1 MQVDTRPDTISNI
14 ASYYFVKSKT
24 LQKHYKHQISGYHE
38 WEQKQHAEDYLIF
51 PENISDSI
59 SIDEVSLSKGE
70 LYTIVTNKNTGCK
83 NKKSVIAII
92 NGTEAKTIEKVLL
105 KIPLESRNKVKEISL
120 DMAPNMAL
128 ASRNC
133 FAKSSLVIDRFH
145 VVRLVCD
152 AMQHLR
158 TQLRWKVIDEENEA
172 IKKAKEQGLK
182 YKAEILSNGDTLR
195 ELLVRS
201 KYLLYKYEDD
211 WTINQKKRA
220 ELIFSKYPQL
230 EQAYKLCI
238 SFRNIYKCLTKQSAT
253 DKFIEWKN
261 KVLELNIKEFNS
273 VVNSIEHHYD
283 NIMNFFNNRI
293 TNANA
298 ESFNSKI
305 KNFRANLRGVTDIKF
320 FLFRLYKL
328 FA

>member
-1 MQVDTRPDTISNI
+1 M
-14 ASYYFVKSKT
+14 KSKT

-105 KIPLESRNKVKEISL
+105 KIPLESRNKVKELSL

-133 FAKSSLVIDRFH
+133 FEKSSLVIDRFH

>member
-1 MQVDTRPDTISNI
+1 M
-14 ASYYFVKSKT
+14 KSKI

-201 KYLLYKYEDD
+201 KYLLYQYEDD

>member
-1 MQVDTRPDTISNI
+1 MSNI
-14 ASYYFVKSKT
+14 ASYFQVKSKT
-24 LQKHYKHQISGYHE
+24 LQKHYKHQVSGYHQ
-38 WEQKQHAEDYLIF
+38 WEQKHHAEDYLIF
-51 PENISDSI
+51 PENITDSI

-70 LYTIVTNKNTGCK
+70 LYTIVTNKNTRCK

-105 KIPLESRNKVKEISL
+105 KLPLESRNKVKEISL

-128 ASRNC
+128 AARNC
-133 FAKSSLVIDRFH
+133 FIKSSLVIDRFH

-158 TQLRWKVIDEENEA
+158 TQLRRKVIDDENEA

-182 YKAEILSNGDTLR
+182 YKAEILTNGDTLR

-201 KYLLYKYEDD
+201 KYLLYKYEND
-211 WTINQKKRA
+211 WTLNQKKRA
-220 ELIFSKYPQL
+220 DLLFTKYPQIK
-230 EQAYKLCI
+230 QAYDLCI
-238 SFRNIYKCLTKQSAT
+238 GFRNIYKCVLKQQAIE
-253 DKFIEWKN
+253 KFIDWKN
-261 KVLELNIKEFNS
+261 KVQQVNIKEFNS
-273 VVNSIEHHYD
+273 VVNSIEHHFE

-320 FLFRLYKL
+320 FLFRLQKL

>member
-1 MQVDTRPDTISNI
+1 MSNI
-14 ASYYFVKSKT
+14 ASYFQVKSKT
-24 LQKHYKHQISGYHE
+24 LQKHYKHQVSGYNQ
-38 WEQKQHAEDYLIF
+38 WEQKHHAEDYLIF
-51 PENISDSI
+51 PENITDSI

-70 LYTIVTNKNTGCK
+70 LYTIVTNKNTNCK
-83 NKKSVIAII
+83 NKKSVIAVI
-92 NGTEAKTIEKVLL
+92 NGTDAKTIEDVLL
-105 KIPLESRNKVKEISL
+105 KLPLESRNRVKEISL

-133 FAKSSLVIDRFH
+133 FTKSNLVIDRFH

-172 IKKAKEQGLK
+172 IKKIKEQGLK
-182 YKAEILSNGDTLR
+182 YKAELLSNGDTLR

-201 KYLLYKYEDD
+201 KYLLYKHEDD
-211 WTINQKKRA
+211 WTLNQKKRA
-220 ELIFSKYPQL
+220 ELLFTKYPQIK
-230 EQAYKLCI
+230 QAYGLCI
-238 SFRNIYKCLTKQSAT
+238 NFRNIYKCVLKQHAIE
-253 DKFIEWKN
+253 KFIDWKK
-261 KVLELNIKEFNS
+261 KVLEVNIKEFNS

-283 NIMNFFNNRI
+283 NIMNFFNNRN

-320 FLFRLYKL
+320 FLFRLHKL

>member
-1 MQVDTRPDTISNI
+1 M
-14 ASYYFVKSKT
+14 KSKT

-105 KIPLESRNKVKEISL
+105 KIPLESRDKVKEISL

-182 YKAEILSNGDTLR
+182 HKAEILSNGDTLR

-211 WTINQKKRA
+211 WSINQKKRA

>member
-1 MQVDTRPDTISNI
+1 MSNI
-14 ASYYFVKSKT
+14 ASYFQVKSKT
-24 LQKHYKHQISGYHE
+24 LQKHYKHQVSGYHQ
-38 WEQKQHAEDYLIF
+38 WEQKHHAEDYLIF
-51 PENISDSI
+51 PENITDSI

-92 NGTEAKTIEKVLL
+92 NGTGAKTIEQVLL
-105 KIPLESRNKVKEISL
+105 KIQLESRNKVKEISL

-128 ASRNC
+128 AARNC
-133 FAKSSLVIDRFH
+133 FIKSSLVIDRFH

-158 TQLRWKVIDEENEA
+158 TQLRWKVIDDENEA

-182 YKAEILSNGDTLR
+182 YKAEILTNGDTLR

-201 KYLLYKYEDD
+201 KYLLYKYEND
-211 WTINQKKRA
+211 WTLNQKKRA
-220 ELIFSKYPQL
+220 DLLFAKYPQIK
-230 EQAYKLCI
+230 QAYDLCI
-238 SFRNIYKCLTKQSAT
+238 SFRNIYKCVLKQQAIE
-253 DKFIEWKN
+253 KFIDWKN
-261 KVLELNIKEFNS
+261 KVQQVNIKEFNS
-273 VVNSIEHHYD
+273 VVNSIEHHFE

-320 FLFRLYKL
+320 FLFRLQKL

>member
-105 KIPLESRNKVKEISL
+105 KIPLESRDKVKEISL

>member
-1 MQVDTRPDTISNI
+1 MSNI
-14 ASYYFVKSKT
+14 ASYYNVKSKT
-24 LQKHYKHQISGYHE
+24 LQKHYKHQVSGYHE
-38 WEQKQHAEDYLIF
+38 WEQKHHAEDYLLF
-51 PENISDSI
+51 PENITDSI

-70 LYTIVTNKNTGCK
+70 LYTIVTNKNTKCQ

-92 NGTEAKTIEKVLL
+92 NGTEAKTIEGVLL
-105 KIPLESRNKVKEISL
+105 KLPLESRNKVKEISL

-133 FAKSSLVIDRFH
+133 FTKSSLVIDRFH

-158 TQLRWKVIDEENEA
+158 TQLRWKVLDEENEA
-172 IKKAKEQGLK
+172 IKKAKEQGIK
-182 YKAEILSNGDTLR
+182 YKTEILTNGDTLR

-201 KYLLYKYEDD
+201 KYLLYKYEED
-211 WTINQKKRA
+211 WTLNQKKRA
-220 ELIFSKYPQL
+220 DLLFSKYPQL
-230 EQAYKLCI
+230 QQAYELCI
-238 SFRNIYKCLTKQSAT
+238 SFRNIYKCSTKQLAHE
-253 DKFIEWKN
+253 KFTTWKK
-261 KVLELNIKEFNS
+261 KVKETNIKEFNS

-283 NIMNFFNNRI
+283 NIMNFFNNRN

-320 FLFRLYKL
+320 FLFRLQKL

>member
-1 MQVDTRPDTISNI
+1 MSNI
-14 ASYYFVKSKT
+14 ASYYQVKSKT
-24 LQKHYKHQISGYHE
+24 LQKHYKHQISGYHD

-51 PENISDSI
+51 PENITDSI

-70 LYTIVTNKNTGCK
+70 LYTVVTNKNTGCK
-83 NKKSVIAII
+83 NKKTVIAII
-92 NGTEAKTIEKVLL
+92 NGTEARTIEEVLL
-105 KIPLESRNKVKEISL
+105 KLPLESRNTVKEISL

-128 ASRNC
+128 AARNC
-133 FAKSSLVIDRFH
+133 FTQSNLVIDRFH

-158 TQLRWKVIDEENEA
+158 TQLRWKIIDEENES

-182 YKAEILSNGDTLR
+182 YQAEILTNGDTLR

-201 KYLLYKYEDD
+201 KYLLYKYEED
-211 WTINQKKRA
+211 WTINQRKRA
-220 ELIFSKYPQL
+220 ELLFAKFPQL
-230 EQAYKLCI
+230 KEAYGLCI
-238 SFRNIYKCLTKQSAT
+238 SFRNIYKCLLKQQAFE
-253 DKFIEWKN
+253 KIIAWKT
-261 KVLELNIKEFNS
+261 KVLKANIKEFNS
-273 VVNSIEHHYD
+273 VLNSIEHHLE
-283 NIMNFFNNRI
+283 NIMNFFENRN

-320 FLFRLYKL
+320 FLFRLQKL

>member
-1 MQVDTRPDTISNI
+1 MSNI
-14 ASYYFVKSKT
+14 ASYFQVKSKT
-24 LQKHYKHQISGYHE
+24 LQKHYKHQVSGYHQ
-38 WEQKQHAEDYLIF
+38 WEQKHHAEDYLIF
-51 PENISDSI
+51 PENITDSI

-70 LYTIVTNKNTGCK
+70 LYTIVTNKNTRCK

-92 NGTEAKTIEKVLL
+92 NGTEAKIIEEVLL
-105 KIPLESRNKVKEISL
+105 KLPLESRNKVKEISL

-133 FAKSSLVIDRFH
+133 FRKSSLVIDRFH

-158 TQLRWKVIDEENEA
+158 TQLRWKVIDDENEV

-182 YKAEILSNGDTLR
+182 YKAEILTNGDTLR

-201 KYLLYKYEDD
+201 KYLLYKYEND
-211 WTINQKKRA
+211 WTLNQKKRA
-220 ELIFSKYPQL
+220 ELLFAKYPKIK
-230 EQAYKLCI
+230 QAYELCI
-238 SFRNIYKCLTKQSAT
+238 GFRNIYKCVLKQQAIE
-253 DKFIEWKN
+253 KFIDWKN
-261 KVLELNIKEFNS
+261 KVQEVNIKEFNS
-273 VVNSIEHHYD
+273 VVNSIEHHFD

-320 FLFRLYKL
+320 FLFRLQKL

>member
-1 MQVDTRPDTISNI
+1 M
-14 ASYYFVKSKT
+14 KSKT

-51 PENISDSI
+51 PEN
-59 SIDEVSLSKGE
+59 
-70 LYTIVTNKNTGCK
+70 T
-83 NKKSVIAII
+83 
-92 NGTEAKTIEKVLL
+92 
-105 KIPLESRNKVKEISL
+105 
-120 DMAPNMAL
+120 
-128 ASRNC
+128 
-133 FAKSSLVIDRFH
+133 H
-145 VVRLVCD
+145 
-152 AMQHLR
+152 
-158 TQLRWKVIDEENEA
+158 
-172 IKKAKEQGLK
+172 
-182 YKAEILSNGDTLR
+182 
-195 ELLVRS
+195 
-201 KYLLYKYEDD
+201 EDD

>member
-1 MQVDTRPDTISNI
+1 
-14 ASYYFVKSKT
+14 VKNKT
-24 LQKHYKHQISGYHE
+24 LQKHYKHQVSGYHQ
-38 WEQKQHAEDYLIF
+38 WEQKHHAQDYLIF

-70 LYTIVTNKNTGCK
+70 LYTIVTNKNSGCK

-92 NGTEAKTIEKVLL
+92 NGTDAKTIEEVLL
-105 KIPLESRNKVKEISL
+105 KLPLEIRNKVKEISL

-133 FAKSSLVIDRFH
+133 FTKSSLVIDRFH

-158 TQLRWKVIDEENEA
+158 TQLRWKVINEENEA
-172 IKKAKEQGLK
+172 IKKAKEQGVK
-182 YKAEILSNGDTLR
+182 YKPEILSNGDTLR

-201 KYLLYKYEDD
+201 KYLLYKYEED
-211 WTINQKKRA
+211 WTLNQKKRA
-220 ELIFSKYPQL
+220 DLLFAQYPQL
-230 EQAYKLCI
+230 KQAYQLCI
-238 SFRNIYKCLTKQSAT
+238 SFRNIYKCGTKQLAIE
-253 DKFIEWKN
+253 KFTSWKT
-261 KVLELNIKEFNS
+261 KVKELDIKEFNS
-273 VVNSIEHHYD
+273 VVNSIQHHFD
-283 NIMNFFNNRI
+283 NIMNFFNNRN

-305 KNFRANLRGVTDIKF
+305 KNFRANLRGVTDVKF
-320 FLFRLYKL
+320 FLFRLQKL

>member
-1 MQVDTRPDTISNI
+1 M
-14 ASYYFVKSKT
+14 KSKT

-105 KIPLESRNKVKEISL
+105 KIPLESRDKVKEISL

>member
-1 MQVDTRPDTISNI
+1 
-14 ASYYFVKSKT
+14 VKSKT

-133 FAKSSLVIDRFH
+133 FEKSSLVIDRFH

>member
-1 MQVDTRPDTISNI
+1 
-14 ASYYFVKSKT
+14 
-24 LQKHYKHQISGYHE
+24 
-38 WEQKQHAEDYLIF
+38 
-51 PENISDSI
+51 
-59 SIDEVSLSKGE
+59 
-70 LYTIVTNKNTGCK
+70 
-83 NKKSVIAII
+83 VI
-92 NGTEAKTIEKVLL
+92 LL
-105 KIPLESRNKVKEISL
+105 VKVKEISL

>member
-1 MQVDTRPDTISNI
+1 MSNI
-14 ASYYFVKSKT
+14 ASYFQVKSKT
-24 LQKHYKHQISGYHE
+24 LQKHYKHQVSGYHQ
-38 WEQKQHAEDYLIF
+38 WEQKHHAEDYLIF
-51 PENISDSI
+51 PENITDSI

-70 LYTIVTNKNTGCK
+70 LYTIVTNKNTRCK

-105 KIPLESRNKVKEISL
+105 KLPLESRNKVKEISL

-128 ASRNC
+128 AARNC
-133 FAKSSLVIDRFH
+133 FIKSSLVIDRFH

-158 TQLRWKVIDEENEA
+158 TQLRWKVIDDENEA

-182 YKAEILSNGDTLR
+182 YKAEILTNGDTLR

-201 KYLLYKYEDD
+201 KYLLYKYEND
-211 WTINQKKRA
+211 WTLNQKKRA
-220 ELIFSKYPQL
+220 DLLFAKYPQIK
-230 EQAYKLCI
+230 QAYDLCI
-238 SFRNIYKCLTKQSAT
+238 GFRNIYKCVLKQQAIE
-253 DKFIEWKN
+253 KFIDWKN
-261 KVLELNIKEFNS
+261 KVQQINIKEFNS
-273 VVNSIEHHYD
+273 VVNSIEHHFE

-320 FLFRLYKL
+320 FLFRLQKL

>member
-1 MQVDTRPDTISNI
+1 M
-14 ASYYFVKSKT
+14 KSKT

-273 VVNSIEHHYD
+273 VVNSIEHHYE

>member
-1 MQVDTRPDTISNI
+1 MSNI
-14 ASYYFVKSKT
+14 ASYYQVKSKT
-24 LQKHYKHQISGYHE
+24 LQKHYKHQVSGYHH

-92 NGTEAKTIEKVLL
+92 NGTEAKTIENVLL
-105 KIPLESRNKVKEISL
+105 KLPLVSRNKVKEISM

-133 FAKSSLVIDRFH
+133 FTKSSLVIDRFH

-152 AMQHLR
+152 AMQHMR

-172 IKKAKEQGLK
+172 IKKAKEQGIK
-182 YKAEILSNGDTLR
+182 YKAKILSNGDTLR

-201 KYLLYKYEDD
+201 KYLLYKNEDD
-211 WTINQKKRA
+211 WTLNQKKRA
-220 ELIFSKYPQL
+220 ELLFAKYPQIK
-230 EQAYKLCI
+230 QAYSLSI
-238 SFRNIYKCLTKQSAT
+238 SFRNIYKCTLKRHA
-253 DKFIEWKN
+253 IEKYINWKN
-261 KVLELNIKEFNS
+261 KVQELNIKEFNS
-273 VVNSIEHHYD
+273 VANSIENHFD
-283 NIMNFFNNRI
+283 NIMNFFNNRN

-320 FLFRLYKL
+320 FLFRLQKL

>member
-1 MQVDTRPDTISNI
+1 
-14 ASYYFVKSKT
+14 VKSKT

-105 KIPLESRNKVKEISL
+105 KIPLESRDKVKEISL

>member
-1 MQVDTRPDTISNI
+1 MSNI
-14 ASYYFVKSKT
+14 ASYFQVKSKT
-24 LQKHYKHQISGYHE
+24 LQKHYKHQVSDYHQ
-38 WEQKQHAEDYLIF
+38 WEQKHHAEDYLIF
-51 PENISDSI
+51 PENVTDSI

-70 LYTIVTNKNTGCK
+70 LYTIVTNKNTRCK

-92 NGTEAKTIEKVLL
+92 NGTEAKIIEKVLL
-105 KIPLESRNKVKEISL
+105 KLPLESRNKVKEISL

-128 ASRNC
+128 AARNC
-133 FAKSSLVIDRFH
+133 FIKSSLVIDRFH

-182 YKAEILSNGDTLR
+182 YKAEILTNGDTLR

-201 KYLLYKYEDD
+201 KYLLYKYEND
-211 WTINQKKRA
+211 WTLNQKKRA
-220 ELIFSKYPQL
+220 DLLFAKYPQIK
-230 EQAYKLCI
+230 QAYNLCI
-238 SFRNIYKCLTKQSAT
+238 GFRNIYKCTLKQQAIE
-253 DKFIEWKN
+253 KFIDWKN
-261 KVLELNIKEFNS
+261 KVQQVNIKEYNS
-273 VVNSIEHHYD
+273 VVNSIEHHFE

-320 FLFRLYKL
+320 FLFRLQKL

>member
-1 MQVDTRPDTISNI
+1 MSNI
-14 ASYYFVKSKT
+14 ASYFQVRSKT
-24 LQKHYKHQISGYHE
+24 LQKHYKHQVSGYHQ
-38 WEQKQHAEDYLIF
+38 WEQKQHAQEYLIF
-51 PENISDSI
+51 SENITDSI

-92 NGTEAKTIEKVLL
+92 NGTESKTIEEVLL
-105 KIPLESRNKVKEISL
+105 KLPLESRNNVKEISM

-133 FAKSSLVIDRFH
+133 FTKSSLVIDRFH

-152 AMQHLR
+152 AMQHMR
-158 TQLRWKVIDEENEA
+158 NKLRWIVIDEENEA

-182 YKAEILSNGDTLR
+182 YKAEILLNGDTLR

-211 WTINQKKRA
+211 WTLNQKKRA
-220 ELIFSKYPQL
+220 ELLFSKYPQMK
-230 EQAYKLCI
+230 QAYELCI
-238 SFRNIYKCLTKQSAT
+238 SFRNIYKCITKQLAT
-253 DKFIEWKN
+253 DKFTDWKN
-261 KVLELNIKEFNS
+261 KVLEVNIKEFNS
-273 VVNSIEHHYD
+273 VVNSIEHHFE
-283 NIMNFFNNRI
+283 NIMNFFNNRN

-320 FLFRLYKL
+320 FLFRLQKL

>member
-1 MQVDTRPDTISNI
+1 
-14 ASYYFVKSKT
+14 VKSKT

>member
-1 MQVDTRPDTISNI
+1 M
-14 ASYYFVKSKT
+14 KSKT

-253 DKFIEWKN
+253 DKYIEWKN

-298 ESFNSKI
+298 ESFNPSSASYGLTYTQAPLHLQCCGKLKQ
-305 KNFRANLRGVTDIKF
+305 KN
-320 FLFRLYKL
+320 YS
-328 FA
+328 